1 MNREMLLGVSI
12 WFVTETRQTV
22 KAKGMKIMQSNLLLR
37 AGFSRAGAQ
46 SSVLLGIGFFVNVC
60 INLFTDPSRQFMF
73 A

>member
-46 SSVLLGIGFFVNVC
+46 SSVLLGIGFSVNVC